1 METQNSVR
9 HYQPIEMTN
18 SQRLEIAELM
28 NRLKEV
34 SVIPVRMNLGQF
46 VTDCFMRGF
55 NEYRKE
61 VNRVD

>member
-1 METQNSVR
+1 MEIQNSVR

-28 NRLKEV
+28 NRLKDV
-34 SVIPVRMNLGQF
+34 GIIPVKMNLGQF

-61 VNRVD
+61 VNRID